1 MLAIFSKEFR
11 SYFTSATGYIFM
23 SFFLI
28 MSGIYF
34 AIMNLMSGNP
44 NYNIVL
50 NSITMIL
57 LIGVPIITMR
67 LLSEETKQK
76 TDQLVLTSP
85 LRLSGIV
92 LGKYFAAL
100 ALFAVTL
107 LITGI
112 QPVIISLFGSLPVGE
127 VLGGYIGYFLLG
139 ACFIAIGLFISSLT
153 DNQVVAA
160 LVTFA
165 TLLLLLLMDGIKQA
179 LPKDRTSSIIF
190 VGILVIALAILI
202 YFSIRNLYVS
212 IGIGMIGFVAMAI
225 AYVLDKTLYDGIMI
239 RFFDWF
245 SLLRRYDSFA
255 MGIFDLSAVIYYVTF
270 AAAFLFLT
278 IQMIEKRRWS

>member
-212 IGIGMIGFVAMAI
+212 IGIGMIGFVAMGI

>member
-212 IGIGMIGFVAMAI
+212 IGIGIIGFVAMAI

>member
-1 MLAIFSKEFR
+1 MLAIFNREFR

-34 AIMNLMSGNP
+34 AIINLISGNP
-44 NYNIVL
+44 NYNLVL
-50 NSITMIL
+50 SSITMIL

-67 LLSEETKQK
+67 LLSEEKKQK
-76 TDQLVLTSP
+76 TDQLVLTAP
-85 LRLSGIV
+85 LRLSGLV

-100 ALFAVTL
+100 ALFGLTL

-112 QPVIISLFGSLPVGE
+112 QPIIITLFGTLPVGE
-127 VLGGYIGYFLLG
+127 VLGGYMGYFLLG

-160 LVTFA
+160 LTTFA

-179 LPKDRTSSIIF
+179 LPIDRTSSIVF
-190 VGILVIALAILI
+190 VGILVVGLSALI
-202 YFSIRNLYVS
+202 YFSIRNIYVS
-212 IGIGMIGFVAMAI
+212 AGIAMVGFIAMGI
-225 AYVLDKTLYDGIMI
+225 VYGWDKTIYDGIMV

-245 SLLRRYDSFA
+245 SLLRRYESFA
-255 MGIFDLSAVIYYVTF
+255 MGIFDLSAVVYYITF

>member
-190 VGILVIALAILI
+190 VGILVIALAVLI
-202 YFSIRNLYVS
+202 YFSIRNIYVS
-212 IGIGMIGFVAMAI
+212 IGIGIIGFVAMGI

>member
-190 VGILVIALAILI
+190 VGILVIALAVLI
-202 YFSIRNLYVS
+202 YFSIRNIYVS
-212 IGIGMIGFVAMAI
+212 IGIGMIGFVAMGI

>member
-190 VGILVIALAILI
+190 VGILVIALAVLI
-202 YFSIRNLYVS
+202 YFSIRNIYVS